1 MTAKLELDHERIAIL
16 GAGNLGVALMKG
28 LIDGGARPENI
39 VVRNKRPER
48 TKALMERYGV
58 STAASNAAAVHG
70 ADLVL
75 LAVKPQILPRVLDEI
90 RPAERSALYVSVAA
104 GVSTATLETA
114 LGDGAR
120 VIRAMPNTP
129 ALIGEGATALCG
141 GAHASEAD
149 LELATAIFARIGLAL
164 VVDEPQI
171 DAVTG
176 LSGSGPAYIMLIVEA
191 FADAGVKVGMSRE
204 IAMQLAVQTIKGSAV
219 LLQKT
224 GEHPGRLKD
233 QVTSPGGTAI
243 AGLHTLE
250 AGGLRTTIMN
260 AVEAATLRAREL
272 GRG

>member
-75 LAVKPQILPRVLDEI
+75 L
-90 RPAERSALYVSVAA
+90 AERSALYVSVAA